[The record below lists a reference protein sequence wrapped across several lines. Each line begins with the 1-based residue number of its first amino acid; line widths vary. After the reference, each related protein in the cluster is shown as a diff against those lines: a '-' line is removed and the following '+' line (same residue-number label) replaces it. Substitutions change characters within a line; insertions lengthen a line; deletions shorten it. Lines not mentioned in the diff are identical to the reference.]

1 MRIVGYGDLV
11 EVGRGGFGVI
21 YRAHHQALDRIVAIK
36 VLADTNLTQDQR
48 QRFQREALAMAQL
61 SWHPGIVTIYDT
73 GITDT
78 GQPYL
83 AMEYLPNG
91 SLGDQLR
98 ANGPL
103 DPDTITH
110 HGTQLADA
118 LQAAHDNGILHR
130 DIKPDNVLVDP
141 LGQPKLTDF
150 GIAAL
155 ADHTRSATNLLT
167 GSVGH
172 TAPELLEG
180 QPATT
185 ASDIYAL
192 GSTLFE
198 LATGHPPFIRPDDDN
213 LLAIALRT
221 KTQPVPDL
229 RPAGCPDTLATAIET
244 AMAKDPHQRHPTPT
258 DLANALTTAAPPPPP
273 PPQPPTTRPRR
284 RALIGAT
291 LVAIAATG
299 TIAVAAITRTNN
311 NPNAT
316 TTPALTPTS
325 TTNDVDNEPGGAQGA
340 PTLAD
345 DGIGVAM
352 FGEPATQV
360 IGRMEDLYGPIHDDQ
375 TASGCPLPTRWVE
388 WGDLVLEFS
397 PGPDGTLRAYSY
409 LDEGGLFTDL
419 APRLLTDNGVTI
431 GTTVEELRQLAP
443 NVSIETVVEY
453 GLTAFDLSDDPAT
466 ATGLH
471 GELTGEADVDIV
483 RSISAGESGC
493 AS

>member
-316 TTPALTPTS
+316 TAGTEQARTNTTESSSFVPTTIPRSVTTTSISPTADPAA
-325 TTNDVDNEPGGAQGA
+325 TTIPGPA
-340 PTLAD
+340 PTDWPTGITSCAD
-345 DGIGVAM
+345 VEEQIMSMRDWTLDLVGGPYDNIRVLRNVPGWGTIAEARDQRTLERVVLETRDGGGVRELVGREVQM
-352 FGEPATQV
+352 GYSSPGE
-360 IGRMEDLYGPIHDDQ
+360 
-375 TASGCPLPTRWVE
+375 TA
-388 WGDLVLEFS
+388 GDL
-397 PGPDGTLRAYSY
+397 
-409 LDEGGLFTDL
+409 GLSM
-419 APRLLTDNGVTI
+419 AGVTCYE
-431 GTTVEELRQLAP
+431 V
-443 NVSIETVVEY
+443 
-453 GLTAFDLSDDPAT
+453 
-466 ATGLH
+466 
-471 GELTGEADVDIV
+471 IV
-483 RSISAGESGC
+483 GAG
-493 AS
+493 A